1 MTCLGLG
8 YLFYFRA
15 FSGLPKTAHILPRTS
30 QDCPRHPSTT
40 QDCPRHLN
48 AFLGS
53 KISFKKKAGQPSQI
67 FHVKMDSISF
77 NEISAGASARVTVIN
92 GQKYQSVHDTIMH
105 TCGLVRKRAIETWHR
120 YPEEYKERL
129 ADEVS
134 LFQFPGQGNKP
145 TPVITFKG
153 VLKLLMMLSG
163 KKAALNRLKMTSIL
177 TRYYAGDGT
186 LPNKRKLEELEIAKQ
201 ETEIESRR
209 AETKAMQ
216 VETSAK
222 QVENCVK
229 CITSYQDICKDTVT
243 DARAKQIFKGL
254 ILDAAMP
261 EGESRRV
268 IVVNEPAAKHAVNVP
283 GQAIKLSQ
291 VAGSLGL
298 KLSIPELKALGSEVS
313 KLYVAKHGKRPGKH
327 EQLCQD
333 GVKMVNTYTEE
344 DRPLVEQ
351 VLLRWRA
358 EGRV

>member
-1 MTCLGLG
+1 
-8 YLFYFRA
+8 
-15 FSGLPKTAHILPRTS
+15 
-30 QDCPRHPSTT
+30 
-40 QDCPRHLN
+40 
-48 AFLGS
+48 
-53 KISFKKKAGQPSQI
+53 
-67 FHVKMDSISF
+67 
-77 NEISAGASARVTVIN
+77 
-92 GQKYQSVHDTIMH
+92 MH

-268 IVVNEPAAKHAVNVP
+268 ILDAAMPEGESRRVIVVNEPAAKHAVNVP